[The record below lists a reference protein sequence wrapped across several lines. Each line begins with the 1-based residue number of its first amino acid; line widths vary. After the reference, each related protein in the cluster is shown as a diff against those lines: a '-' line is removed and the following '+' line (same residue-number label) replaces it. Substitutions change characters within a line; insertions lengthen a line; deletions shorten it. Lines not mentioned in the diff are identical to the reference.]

1 MRPRVLS
8 TLFVLSTI
16 LLFLRV
22 GNASYPVG
30 LLLFLRGLLAIPML
44 LLVWLPRPKEGVL
57 EKSLLSFFALFLA
70 LTDVLVPH
78 RVLILLYLIVLPLL
92 ILVPFLFRFVLHKA
106 FSRNSAW
113 KVLACF
119 LFLVLLISA
128 NSYTFTDGSF
138 FPFWQW
144 LLPISAVI
152 GAASTLLI
160 FRKKLHFWSSV
171 GSFALIAFFAFLLL
185 ECYTC
190 HLNYALDD
198 SEPQSYVLT
207 IEEKDY
213 HFHRKSPDSF
223 EFVFTLEGK
232 TLELEVSRSTYHRF
246 DVGDYYYVRLYK
258 GAFGKSFYL

>member
-8 TLFVLSTI
+8 TLFILSTM

-144 LLPISAVI
+144 LLPISAAT

-160 FRKKLHFWSSV
+160 FRKKLHF
-171 GSFALIAFFAFLLL
+171 
-185 ECYTC
+185 
-190 HLNYALDD
+190 
-198 SEPQSYVLT
+198 
-207 IEEKDY
+207 
-213 HFHRKSPDSF
+213 
-223 EFVFTLEGK
+223 
-232 TLELEVSRSTYHRF
+232 
-246 DVGDYYYVRLYK
+246 
-258 GAFGKSFYL
+258 